1 MFLLDVW
8 VLLKTEDDFKLGA
21 QDLLLY
27 VGPRVALY
35 PAPGPACCVRS
46 LCRGHL
52 RSISLREQLAPAP
65 DLLVARI

>member
-8 VLLKTEDDFKLGA
+8 VLLKTKDDFKLGA

-27 VGPRVALY
+27 VGPRVAPY
-35 PAPGPACCVRS
+35 PGPGSARCIRS

-52 RSISLREQLAPAP
+52 HSISLRELAPAP
-65 DLLVARI
+65 DLLVARK